1 MASIGITN
9 SGGGARGGGKRITAG
24 PNKGATRKRSAVKTP
39 RVNLDATYGITNQR
53 ANTRS
58 AVTGPTT
65 NRAKHADNQSTLT
78 RKASRHVK

>member
-9 SGGGARGGGKRITAG
+9 SGGGARGGGKRVTAG
-24 PNKGATRKRSAVKTP
+24 PTKGAKHARSAVRQP
-39 RVNLDATYGITNQR
+39 SVNLDSTYGITNQR

-58 AVTGPTT
+58 AVSGPKS
-65 NRAKHADNQSTLT
+65 NRAKLSDNQSTLT